1 MSQKNQPEP
10 AAIDL
15 YYEYEMDGAPVTRL
29 TMRPPRVRDVRDAQR
44 GGGSDA
50 ENELRLF
57 ANLCE
62 AAPEFLAD
70 LHMRD
75 YLAVREVYEAFLGRA
90 SV

>member
-1 MSQKNQPEP
+1 M
-10 AAIDL
+10 
-15 YYEYEMDGAPVTRL
+15 
-29 TMRPPRVRDVRDAQR
+29 RDAQR

-50 ENELRLF
+50 EHELRLF

-62 AAPEFLAD
+62 AALEFFVE

-90 SV
+90 SE